1 MGRLYKVKR
10 VYFHCIAI
18 RITSSNFLRKNK
30 SRTKCSLSPHRT
42 LNVDRHNAVMVF
54 GITTHLRVASDFIT
68 HAQDER
74 GKKTGG
80 RKKQQHRHKHW
91 WKKE

>member
-1 MGRLYKVKR
+1 MHCDSHYINEFLKKEQESYKV
-10 VYFHCIAI
+10 FSIA
-18 RITSSNFLRKNK
+18 TQ
-30 SRTKCSLSPHRT
+30 
-42 LNVDRHNAVMVF
+42 NVKRHNAVMVF
-54 GITTHLRVASDFIT
+54 GITNLLRVASDFKT